1 MTAAQPR
8 ALRAGW
14 GALAVAMAAGWLLA
28 GCSASSGSGQSITL
42 YNGQHAQTTESL
54 VSAFEKATG
63 ITVNVRS
70 DDEDTLA
77 DEVVSEGSRSP
88 ADVIYTENSPALEYL
103 QGKGLLA
110 SVDPSTLAAT
120 PSRYDSAQGDWVG
133 VSARVSVLIY
143 NPSLIAE
150 SQLPTSILQLAD
162 PRYQGEL
169 ALAPGETD
177 FQPIVTSVAR
187 TYGSAAAL
195 TWLEGLKANAGSHI
209 YPDDETIADEVNR
222 GVVAFGVVNQYYWYR
237 MGAELGSSNVH
248 SKIAYFAPQ
257 DPGYVLD
264 VSGAAVLRSSTHQ
277 ADAQK
282 FLAFLVSKPGQEIT
296 AHSDSFEYPIA
307 SGVSTAQPE
316 TPLGELQPNS
326 ITIPELGDG
335 STAVSLMQKAGLL

>member
-162 PRYQGEL
+162 PRYQGDL

-296 AHSDSFEYPIA
+296 AHSDSFEHPIA

>member
-1 MTAAQPR
+1 V
-8 ALRAGW
+8 AL
-14 GALAVAMAAGWLLA
+14 AAGWLLV
-28 GCSASSGSGQSITL
+28 GCAASLGSGDQITL
-42 YNGQHAQTTESL
+42 YNGQHPQTTESL

-63 ITVNVRS
+63 ITVNVRN

-77 DEVVSEGSRSP
+77 DEIVSEGSRSP

-110 SVDPSTLAAT
+110 SVDPSTLADT
-120 PSRYDSAQGDWVG
+120 PSRYDSARGDWVG

-143 NPSLIAE
+143 NPLLISE

-209 YPDDETIADEVNR
+209 YPDNETISDEVNR
-222 GVVAFGVVNQYYWYR
+222 GAVAFGVVNQYYWYR
-237 MGAELGSSNVH
+237 MGSELGASNVH
-248 SKIAYFAPQ
+248 SKIAYLAPH

-277 ADAQK
+277 AAAQK
-282 FLAFLVSKPGQEIT
+282 FLAFLVSEQGQEIIGRST
-296 AHSDSFEYPIA
+296 SYEYPIA
-307 SGVSTAQPE
+307 SGVTTAQPE
-316 TPLGELQPNS
+316 TPFGELQPNS

-335 STAVSLMQKAGLL
+335 STAISLMQQAGLL